1 MRTIPSLRILL
12 LALLI
17 ALSQTLFC
25 PTADSQT
32 VERIATREVARRKAA
47 LSQGEAALVRGKE
60 AMKQKNYT
68 VAHEEF
74 RVAVTYLPD
83 AVVSGKAHD
92 EAVDGFCESGIK
104 LAEQKIADGK
114 YNEAEF
120 YLTEI
125 LNDRYNPN
133 CRPASD
139 LLVKLRTPGYFN
151 RTMGPKFIAKVE
163 DVKRLLTEADGYY
176 ASGRYDLAFKKYEQ
190 VLALDPYNT
199 AARKGQEKIDNT
211 KYQYGEQA
219 YNETRA
225 RQLWQVEKG
234 WEEPVRQYGQAI
246 GPLAE
251 SFQKDTAGTARIN
264 NKLNTIIIPRI
275 EFRDA
280 SIREAIDFL
289 RQQAAANDPAPR
301 PRGKKGCRYCPAAG
315 SSGRPCSRT
324 GATSPSTSDSA
335 AGRCSTRSRGSRG
348 RSAAPGRGRTGPTG
362 RACNESG

>member
-47 LSQGEAALVRGKE
+47 LSQGGAALVRGKE
-60 AMKQKNYT
+60 AMKEKNYT

-125 LNDRYNPN
+125 LSDRYNPN
-133 CRPASD
+133 CRPPSD

-199 AARKGQEKIDNT
+199 AARKGQEKLDNA

-225 RQLWQVEKG
+225 RQLTDVQTGWQQ
-234 WEEPVRQYGQAI
+234 PLRQYGR
-246 GPLAE
+246 
-251 SFQKDTAGTARIN
+251 TASEIFNPVSGNLSDTARIS
-264 NKLNTIIIPRI
+264 NKLSGIRI
-275 EFRDA
+275 EHLSYRNATVAEVIDDIRQRAPGVNIVVRFRRLGEIA
-280 SIREAIDFL
+280 PVLAPVEGA
-289 RQQAAANDPAPR
+289 PAPAATAAPVAGGSPEAGAPATPPPAR
-301 PRGKKGCRYCPAAG
+301 PGVAPAGVSA
-315 SSGRPCSRT
+315 SP
-324 GATSPSTSDSA
+324 TSP
-335 AGRCSTRSRGSRG
+335 
-348 RSAAPGRGRTGPTG
+348 
-362 RACNESG
+362 